1 MTTPTTDPHEKI
13 RVAHPLGFAFSK
25 GAAFEFSY
33 LTNTFRF
40 HPAIP

>member
-25 GAAFEFSY
+25 GAAFAFLLSHERLSIH
-33 LTNTFRF
+33 R
-40 HPAIP
+40 AI